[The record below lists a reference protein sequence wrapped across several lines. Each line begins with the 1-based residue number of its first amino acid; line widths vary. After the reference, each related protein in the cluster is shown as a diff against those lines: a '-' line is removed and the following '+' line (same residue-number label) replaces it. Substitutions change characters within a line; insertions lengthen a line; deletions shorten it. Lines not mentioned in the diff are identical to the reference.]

1 VTLRLT
7 DYTKDWHPPD
17 RASDEEWDKRVLS
30 LAARHSPVD
39 LDGWLA
45 GGGLD
50 QTPERAA
57 RHEYGTLVL
66 LYSEARNLW
75 VERLSSSRPSAAAHM
90 EWVGAE
96 YLTAIIHLAHNP
108 NPGGEQ

>member
-1 VTLRLT
+1 MTLRLT

-17 RASDEEWDKRVLS
+17 RADDSEWDQRVRN
-30 LAARHSPVD
+30 LAARNSPID

-45 GGGLD
+45 GGGL
-50 QTPERAA
+50 TTPPERAV

-75 VERLSSSRPSAAAHM
+75 VERLSSSRPSTAAHM

-96 YLTAIIHLAHNP
+96 YLTAIIHLFHNP
-108 NPGGEQ
+108 TTEGEQ